1 MRDAAATQNNWLKS
15 TLLVWASFYLD
26 SMKEALTGIRP
37 TSIRNQ
43 MMIQCGRLLQNQSI
57 S

>member
-43 MMIQCGRLLQNQSI
+43 MMIQCGRLLQNPS